1 MDNMNSGSEAVA
13 SAIRIQSFLSLAESS
28 NMRSTTPPSSL
39 PLLSPQF
46 ETIYGNN
53 DSNKIF
59 VSENHHLNNDQ
70 MKGTTVSGLES
81 CIENHPTVTEEPLVS
96 IHKASFY
103 YPESGSTSAP
113 STSTSAPSSSTSCS
127 ASMPCPEPAPVLSDV
142 SLLVKRGELLL
153 IAGPVGAGKSSLLL
167 AILGEM
173 KQSAFTSTATATAT
187 ASTDPSSYVSAQT
200 EQLCTATASATASA
214 TAAAAAA
221 AATDTTSVSS
231 TLSHSPVSQQSVL
244 PRTAYCA
251 QRPWILAAS
260 VRSNVVIAGTFHP
273 LSSLN
278 YCRCYYNCH

>member
-1 MDNMNSGSEAVA
+1 MNSGSEAVA

-39 PLLSPQF
+39 HLLSPQF

-173 KQSAFTSTATATAT
+173 KQSNSTVT
-187 ASTDPSSYVSAQT
+187 ASTDPSSHVSAQT
-200 EQLCTATASATASA
+200 EQLCTATATATA
-214 TAAAAAA
+214 TAAATAA
-221 AATDTTSVSS
+221 DTTSVSS
-231 TLSHSPVSQQSVL
+231 TLSHSPVSQQNVL

-260 VRSNVVIAGTFHP
+260 VRSNVVIAGTYYP
-273 LSSLN
+273 LSLFN
-278 YCRCYYNCH
+278 HCRCYCNYL

>member
-1 MDNMNSGSEAVA
+1 MNSGSEAVA

-28 NMRSTTPPSSL
+28 NMTNTPSRTL
-39 PLLSPQF
+39 PLPPSPQF
-46 ETIYGNN
+46 ETIYENN
-53 DSNKIF
+53 NSNKIF

-70 MKGTTVSGLES
+70 KKGTTVSELES
-81 CIENHPTVTEEPLVS
+81 CIENHLIITEEPLVS

-113 STSTSAPSSSTSCS
+113 STSTSSS
-127 ASMPCPEPAPVLSDV
+127 ASMSCSEPAPVLSDV
-142 SLLVKRGELLL
+142 SLSVKRGELLL

-173 KQSAFTSTATATAT
+173 KQSTYTSTATATAT
-187 ASTDPSSYVSAQT
+187 ASTDPLSNVSAQT
-200 EQLCTATASATASA
+200 EQLCTATATATATDTATATASA
-214 TAAAAAA
+214 S
-221 AATDTTSVSS
+221 DTSSVSS

-260 VRSNVVIAGTFHP
+260 VRSNVVIAGTH
-273 LSSLN
+273 SSMSLFN
-278 YCRCYYNCH
+278 HCRCYCNCH

>member
-28 NMRSTTPPSSL
+28 NMTSTTPPSSL
-39 PLLSPQF
+39 SARPQF

-53 DSNKIF
+53 DSNTIF
-59 VSENHHLNNDQ
+59 VSENRHLNNDQ
-70 MKGTTVSGLES
+70 MKGTTVSDLES
-81 CIENHPTVTEEPLVS
+81 CIENHLTVTEEALVS

-113 STSTSAPSSSTSCS
+113 STSSSSSSSS

-142 SLLVKRGELLL
+142 SLSVKRGELLL

-173 KQSAFTSTATATAT
+173 KQSNSTVT
-187 ASTDPSSYVSAQT
+187 ASTDPSSHVSAQT
-200 EQLCTATASATASA
+200 EQLCTATATATA
-214 TAAAAAA
+214 TAAATAA
-221 AATDTTSVSS
+221 DTTSVSS
-231 TLSHSPVSQQSVL
+231 TLSHSPVSQQNVL

-260 VRSNVVIAGTFHP
+260 VRSNVVIAGTYYP
-273 LSSLN
+273 LSLFN
-278 YCRCYYNCH
+278 HCRCCCNCR